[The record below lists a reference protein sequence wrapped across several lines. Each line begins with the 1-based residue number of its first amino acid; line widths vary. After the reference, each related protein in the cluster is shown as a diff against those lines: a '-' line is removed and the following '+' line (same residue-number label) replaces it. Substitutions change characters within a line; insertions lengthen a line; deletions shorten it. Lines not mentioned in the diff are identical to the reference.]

1 LDVEAFALPLRAL
14 EADVDAAVLG
24 AARDVARGA
33 VDAHAAVT
41 VFRSIAP
48 ETSRNETPPL
58 TVFSD
63 NRTPSGTDRR

>member
-1 LDVEAFALPLRAL
+1 
-14 EADVDAAVLG
+14 
-24 AARDVARGA
+24 VARGA